1 MTREEGTAKL
11 ATLRESVEE
20 QVKTYN
26 DAVRM
31 AGLRSPPRPI
41 RL

>member
-20 QVKTYN
+20 QVKTSMMPS
-26 DAVRM
+26 RM